1 AEPCGN
7 ERTQTLPIVSL
18 PRFAK
23 PLSGPRPGVL
33 DRFGRGRRDR
43 HLVEAGERL
52 VLPIGVE
59 VLETR
64 DAAVGSEGPQLKELA
79 LEGAAA
85 DALDAGKRPPP
96 EEHIALQAEDF
107 VFGERGIVGEI
118 EPGAVVLEERCGSSR
133 GPGSQDPAIDGLYVG
148 SVCRGVAI
156 GIEGPGI

>member
-1 AEPCGN
+1 
-7 ERTQTLPIVSL
+7 
-18 PRFAK
+18 
-23 PLSGPRPGVL
+23 
-33 DRFGRGRRDR
+33 
-43 HLVEAGERL
+43 
-52 VLPIGVE
+52 
-59 VLETR
+59 
-64 DAAVGSEGPQLKELA
+64 GSEGPQLKELA

-156 GIEGPGI
+156 GIEGPGIGWDGARGPRGAGARGPGREDLGVALEQAGDGVAQPVAREAFDPPAPSLHIDLDDVDV